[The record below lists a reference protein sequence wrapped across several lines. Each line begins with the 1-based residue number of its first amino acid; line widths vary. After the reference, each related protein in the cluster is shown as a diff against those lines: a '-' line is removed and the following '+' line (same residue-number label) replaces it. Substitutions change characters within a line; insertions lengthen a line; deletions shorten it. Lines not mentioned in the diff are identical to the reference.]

1 MTTGAIIIAEILLLH
16 IHEAVAGKSP
26 HGKTIVDID
35 KYEPIARLGG
45 LFYCR
50 VKEVFEL
57 PKPNEEQL
65 SKRQQEYREQA
76 RHTSV
81 VLLFNLVFLH
91 WSLLSVSS
99 CRSIKPMPVAFK
111 FSCSASCYTVMQDQV
126 VALLL
131 EHRSAACVSLQTGES
146 AKHTVDPPKEGDAK

>member
-57 PKPNEEQL
+57 PRPNEEQI
-65 SKRQQEYREQA
+65 SERQQEYYEQA
-76 RHTSV
+76 RHTS
-81 VLLFNLVFLH
+81 LFCYSILFFCIGH
-91 WSLLSVSS
+91 CCPDCIIIMEKYQDYA
-99 CRSIKPMPVAFK
+99 CRI
-111 FSCSASCYTVMQDQV
+111 
-126 VALLL
+126 
-131 EHRSAACVSLQTGES
+131 
-146 AKHTVDPPKEGDAK
+146 

>member
-1 MTTGAIIIAEILLLH
+1 LH

-57 PKPNEEQL
+57 PRPNEEQL
-65 SKRQQEYREQA
+65 SKRQQEYHEQA
-76 RHTSV
+76 RRTSDF
-81 VLLFNLVFLH
+81 LLFNLVFMH
-91 WSLLSVSS
+91 WSLLLSVSS
-99 CRSIKPMPVAFK
+99 RRNIKAMPVAFR
-111 FSCSASCYTVMQDQV
+111 FSCTAFCHTVMQDQV
-126 VALLL
+126 VALLP
-131 EHRSAACVSLQTGES
+131 EHPSAFCVSLQTGES
-146 AKHTVDPPKEGDAK
+146 AKHTVDPPQEGDAK